1 MMKQIWI
8 LVGVLL
14 MPLTTQAKELT
25 QYTAIRVQ
33 KAHKLAQDEQVKQAI
48 DVLAGLEL
56 SKGYDKAYV
65 ARMLGVFYWQ
75 DGKTDTAIKQLTY
88 AVDSNLLVDEQAW
101 ITKRMLADLL
111 LNDQQFKNA
120 LPHYYQLVKT
130 ASEKEKKDTL
140 WMRIAQAEYQI
151 ENWSKVLVAIGNRD
165 KFNSKAELSP
175 LSLKLGAQLQL
186 KQWKQSIPTLESLIE
201 LQPEKDNWWR
211 QLVGIQLRLE
221 RNRDA
226 LNTLALA
233 DLQGVE
239 LKNSDRRLLAQLYAK
254 RGIPERAAE
263 EISKL
268 DDANSD
274 VQLLAEQATYWQLAK
289 EWDNAIEVWTL
300 ASKKDNQYHWNVAQL
315 LVQQGYYD
323 RALVVLDKVKD
334 KNKQADVALAK
345 VRSWYKLKN
354 LDNAL
359 AQAKR
364 ANNIEP
370 SSEAKGWIKYL
381 TQLRT
386 VSDNGNV

>member
-8 LVGVLL
+8 LVGLLL
-14 MPLTTQAKELT
+14 MPLTTQAKDLT

-75 DGKTDTAIKQLTY
+75 EGKTDTAIKQLTY
-88 AVDSNLLVDEQAW
+88 AVDSNLLIDEQAW
-101 ITKRMLADLL
+101 VTKRMLADLL
-111 LNDQQFKNA
+111 LNDQQFKKA
-120 LPHYYQLVKT
+120 LPHYYLLVKT
-130 ASEKEKKDTL
+130 VPETEKKDTL

-151 ENWSKVLVAIGNRD
+151 ENWSKVLVAIGNHD
-165 KFNSKAELSP
+165 KLNSKPELSS

-254 RGIPERAAE
+254 RGIPERAAQ
-263 EISKL
+263 EIAKL

-289 EWDNAIEVWTL
+289 EWDSAIEVWTL
-300 ASKKDNQYHWNVAQL
+300 AAKKDIQYHWNVAQL

-364 ANNIEP
+364 ANNIDP

>member
-8 LVGVLL
+8 LVGLL
-14 MPLTTQAKELT
+14 IMPLTVPAKELT
-25 QYTAIRVQ
+25 QYTVIRVQ
-33 KAHKLAQDEQVKQAI
+33 KANKLAQEEQVKQAI
-48 DVLAGLEL
+48 EVLASLEL

-75 DGKTDTAIKQLTY
+75 DGKTKTAIKQLTY
-88 AVDSNLLVDEQAW
+88 AVDSRLLVDEQAW
-101 ITKRMLADLL
+101 VTKRMLADLL
-111 LNDQQFKNA
+111 LSEQDFKAA
-120 LPHYYQLVKT
+120 LPHYYELVKT
-130 ASEKEKKDTL
+130 APETEKKDTL

-151 ENWSKVLVAIGNRD
+151 ENWTKVLAAIGSHN
-165 KFNSKAELSP
+165 KFNSKPQLSP

-186 KQWKQSIPTLESLIE
+186 KQWKQSIPTLESLVE

-221 RNRDA
+221 RSRDA

-233 DLQGVE
+233 ELQGVE
-239 LKNSDRRLLAQLYAK
+239 LNNSDRRLLAQLYAK
-254 RGIPERAAE
+254 RGIPERAAQ

-300 ASKKDNQYHWNVAQL
+300 ASNLNTRYHWNVAQL
-315 LVQQGYYD
+315 LVQQGYYK

-364 ANNIEP
+364 AYNIEP
-370 SSEAKGWIKYL
+370 SPEAKGWIKYL

>member
-1 MMKQIWI
+1 
-8 LVGVLL
+8 
-14 MPLTTQAKELT
+14 
-25 QYTAIRVQ
+25 
-33 KAHKLAQDEQVKQAI
+33 
-48 DVLAGLEL
+48 
-56 SKGYDKAYV
+56 
-65 ARMLGVFYWQ
+65 
-75 DGKTDTAIKQLTY
+75 
-88 AVDSNLLVDEQAW
+88 
-101 ITKRMLADLL
+101 
-111 LNDQQFKNA
+111 
-120 LPHYYQLVKT
+120 
-130 ASEKEKKDTL
+130 
-140 WMRIAQAEYQI
+140 MRIAQAEYQI

-165 KFNSKAELSP
+165 KFNAKSELSP

-254 RGIPERAAE
+254 RGIPERAAQ
-263 EISKL
+263 EIAKL

-289 EWDNAIEVWTL
+289 EWDSAIEVWTL
-300 ASKKDNQYHWNVAQL
+300 ASKRHAISLNVAQL

-370 SSEAKGWIKYL
+370 SSEAKVGL
-381 TQLRT
+381 NT
-386 VSDNGNV
+386 

>member
-1 MMKQIWI
+1 MMKKIWI
-8 LVGVLL
+8 LVGLL
-14 MPLTTQAKELT
+14 FMPLTTQAKDLT

-75 DGKTDTAIKQLTY
+75 EGKTDAAIKQLTY
-88 AVDSNLLVDEQAW
+88 AVDSNLLIDEQAW
-101 ITKRMLADLL
+101 VTKRMLADLL
-111 LNDQQFKNA
+111 LNDQQFKKA
-120 LPHYYQLVKT
+120 LPHYYLLVKT
-130 ASEKEKKDTL
+130 APETEKKDTL

-151 ENWSKVLVAIGNRD
+151 ENWSKVLVAIGNHD
-165 KFNSKAELSP
+165 KFNSKPELSS

-254 RGIPERAAE
+254 RGIPERAAQ
-263 EISKL
+263 EIAKL

-289 EWDNAIEVWTL
+289 EWDSAIEVWTL
-300 ASKKDNQYHWNVAQL
+300 AAKKDIQYHWNVAQL

-364 ANNIEP
+364 ANNIDP

>member
-8 LVGVLL
+8 LVGLL
-14 MPLTTQAKELT
+14 IMPLTVPAKELT
-25 QYTAIRVQ
+25 QYTVIRVQ
-33 KAHKLAQDEQVKQAI
+33 KANKLAQEEQVKQAI
-48 DVLAGLEL
+48 EVLASLEL

-75 DGKTDTAIKQLTY
+75 DGKTKTAIKQLTY
-88 AVDSNLLVDEQAW
+88 AVDSRLLVDEQAW
-101 ITKRMLADLL
+101 VTKRMLADLL
-111 LNDQQFKNA
+111 LSEQDFKAA
-120 LPHYYQLVKT
+120 LPHYYELVKT
-130 ASEKEKKDTL
+130 APETEKKDTL

-151 ENWSKVLVAIGNRD
+151 ENWTKVLAAIGSHN
-165 KFNSKAELSP
+165 KFNSKPQLSP

-186 KQWKQSIPTLESLIE
+186 KQWKQSIPTLESLVE

-221 RNRDA
+221 RSRDA

-233 DLQGVE
+233 ELQGVE
-239 LKNSDRRLLAQLYAK
+239 LNNSDRRLLAQLYAK
-254 RGIPERAAE
+254 RGIPERAAQ

-300 ASKKDNQYHWNVAQL
+300 ASNMNTRYHWNVAQL
-315 LVQQGYYD
+315 LVQQGYYE

-370 SSEAKGWIKYL
+370 SPEAKGWIKYL

-386 VSDNGNV
+386 VSESGNA

>member
-8 LVGVLL
+8 LVGLL
-14 MPLTTQAKELT
+14 FMPLTTQAKDLT

-75 DGKTDTAIKQLTY
+75 EGKTDAAIKQLTY

-101 ITKRMLADLL
+101 VTKRMLADLL
-111 LNDQQFKNA
+111 LNDQQFKKA

-130 ASEKEKKDTL
+130 APETEKKYTL

-151 ENWSKVLVAIGNRD
+151 ENWSKVLVAIGNHD
-165 KFNSKAELSP
+165 KFNSKPELSS

-254 RGIPERAAE
+254 RGIPERAAQ
-263 EISKL
+263 EIAKL

-289 EWDNAIEVWTL
+289 EWDSAIEVWTL
-300 ASKKDNQYHWNVAQL
+300 AAKKDIQYHWNVAQL

-364 ANNIEP
+364 ANNIDP

>member
-1 MMKQIWI
+1 M
-8 LVGVLL
+8 
-14 MPLTTQAKELT
+14 
-25 QYTAIRVQ
+25 
-33 KAHKLAQDEQVKQAI
+33 
-48 DVLAGLEL
+48 
-56 SKGYDKAYV
+56 
-65 ARMLGVFYWQ
+65 
-75 DGKTDTAIKQLTY
+75 
-88 AVDSNLLVDEQAW
+88 
-101 ITKRMLADLL
+101 
-111 LNDQQFKNA
+111 
-120 LPHYYQLVKT
+120 KT
-130 ASEKEKKDTL
+130 APEKEKKDTL

-201 LQPEKDNWWR
+201 LQPKKDNWWR

-239 LKNSDRRLLAQLYAK
+239 LKNSDRRLLAQLYVK

-354 LDNAL
+354 L
-359 AQAKR
+359 R
-364 ANNIEP
+364 
-370 SSEAKGWIKYL
+370 
-381 TQLRT
+381 
-386 VSDNGNV
+386 

>member
-1 MMKQIWI
+1 
-8 LVGVLL
+8 
-14 MPLTTQAKELT
+14 
-25 QYTAIRVQ
+25 
-33 KAHKLAQDEQVKQAI
+33 
-48 DVLAGLEL
+48 
-56 SKGYDKAYV
+56 
-65 ARMLGVFYWQ
+65 VFYWQ
-75 DGKTDTAIKQLTY
+75 DGKTDKAIQQLTY
-88 AVDSNLLVDEQAW
+88 AVDTNLLVDEQAW
-101 ITKRMLADLL
+101 VTKRMLADLL
-111 LNDQQFKNA
+111 LNDQQFKQA
-120 LPHYYQLVKT
+120 LPHYYELVKT
-130 ASEKEKKDTL
+130 APEKEKKGTL

-151 ENWSKVLVAIGNRD
+151 ENWSKTLVAIGNRD
-165 KFNSKAELSP
+165 KFNSKVELSP

-233 DLQGVE
+233 DLHGVE
-239 LKNSDRRLLAQLYAK
+239 LKDSDRRLLAQLYAK
-254 RGIPERAAE
+254 RGIPERAAQ
-263 EISKL
+263 EIAKL
-268 DDANSD
+268 DGANSD

-300 ASKKDNQYHWNVAQL
+300 ASKKDTRYHWNVAQL

-386 VSDNGNV
+386 VTDNGNV

>member
-8 LVGVLL
+8 LVGLLL

-101 ITKRMLADLL
+101 VTKRMLADLL
-111 LNDQQFKNA
+111 LNDQQFKKA
-120 LPHYYQLVKT
+120 LPHYYKLVKT
-130 ASEKEKKDTL
+130 APEKEKKDTL

-165 KFNSKAELSP
+165 KFNSKQELSP

-186 KQWKQSIPTLESLIE
+186 KQWKPSIPTLESLIE

-254 RGIPERAAE
+254 RGIPERAAQ

-300 ASKKDNQYHWNVAQL
+300 ASTKDTQYHWNVAQL

>member
-1 MMKQIWI
+1 
-8 LVGVLL
+8 
-14 MPLTTQAKELT
+14 MPLTTQAKDLT
-25 QYTAIRVQ
+25 RYTAIRVQ

-75 DGKTDTAIKQLTY
+75 EGKTDTAIKQLTY

-101 ITKRMLADLL
+101 VTKRMLADLL
-111 LNDQQFKNA
+111 LNDQQFKKA
-120 LPHYYQLVKT
+120 LPHYYLLVKT
-130 ASEKEKKDTL
+130 APETEKKDTL

-151 ENWSKVLVAIGNRD
+151 ENWSKVLVAIGNHD
-165 KFNSKAELSP
+165 KLNSKPELSS

-254 RGIPERAAE
+254 RGIPERAAQ
-263 EISKL
+263 EIAKL

-289 EWDNAIEVWTL
+289 EWDSAIEVWTL
-300 ASKKDNQYHWNVAQL
+300 AAKKDIQYHWNVAQL

-364 ANNIEP
+364 ANNIDP

>member
-8 LVGVLL
+8 LVGLLL

-33 KAHKLAQDEQVKQAI
+33 KANKLAQDEQVKQAI

-120 LPHYYQLVKT
+120 LPHYYELVKT
-130 ASEKEKKDTL
+130 APEKEKKDTL

-175 LSLKLGAQLQL
+175 L
-186 KQWKQSIPTLESLIE
+186 
-201 LQPEKDNWWR
+201 
-211 QLVGIQLRLE
+211 
-221 RNRDA
+221 
-226 LNTLALA
+226 
-233 DLQGVE
+233 
-239 LKNSDRRLLAQLYAK
+239 
-254 RGIPERAAE
+254 
-263 EISKL
+263 
-268 DDANSD
+268 
-274 VQLLAEQATYWQLAK
+274 
-289 EWDNAIEVWTL
+289 
-300 ASKKDNQYHWNVAQL
+300 
-315 LVQQGYYD
+315 
-323 RALVVLDKVKD
+323 
-334 KNKQADVALAK
+334 
-345 VRSWYKLKN
+345 
-354 LDNAL
+354 
-359 AQAKR
+359 
-364 ANNIEP
+364 
-370 SSEAKGWIKYL
+370 
-381 TQLRT
+381 
-386 VSDNGNV
+386 

>member
-8 LVGVLL
+8 LVGLL
-14 MPLTTQAKELT
+14 IMPLTVPAKELT
-25 QYTAIRVQ
+25 QYTVIRVQ
-33 KAHKLAQDEQVKQAI
+33 KANKLAQEEQVKQAI
-48 DVLAGLEL
+48 EVLASLEL

-75 DGKTDTAIKQLTY
+75 DGKTETAIKQLTY
-88 AVDSNLLVDEQAW
+88 AVDSRLLVDEQAW
-101 ITKRMLADLL
+101 VTKRMLADLL
-111 LNDQQFKNA
+111 LSEQDFKAA
-120 LPHYYQLVKT
+120 LPHYYELVKT
-130 ASEKEKKDTL
+130 APETEKKDTL

-151 ENWSKVLVAIGNRD
+151 ENWTKVLAAIGNHN
-165 KFNSKAELSP
+165 KFNSKPQLSP

-186 KQWKQSIPTLESLIE
+186 KQWKQSIPTLESLVE

-221 RNRDA
+221 RSRDA

-233 DLQGVE
+233 ELQGVE
-239 LKNSDRRLLAQLYAK
+239 LNNSDRRLLAQLYAK
-254 RGIPERAAE
+254 RGIPERAAQ

-268 DDANSD
+268 DDANID

-300 ASKKDNQYHWNVAQL
+300 ASNLNTRYHWNVAQL
-315 LVQQGYYD
+315 LVQQGYYK

-370 SSEAKGWIKYL
+370 SPEAKGWIKYL

-386 VSDNGNV
+386 VSESGNA

>member
-1 MMKQIWI
+1 
-8 LVGVLL
+8 
-14 MPLTTQAKELT
+14 
-25 QYTAIRVQ
+25 
-33 KAHKLAQDEQVKQAI
+33 
-48 DVLAGLEL
+48 
-56 SKGYDKAYV
+56 
-65 ARMLGVFYWQ
+65 
-75 DGKTDTAIKQLTY
+75 
-88 AVDSNLLVDEQAW
+88 
-101 ITKRMLADLL
+101 
-111 LNDQQFKNA
+111 
-120 LPHYYQLVKT
+120 
-130 ASEKEKKDTL
+130 
-140 WMRIAQAEYQI
+140 MRIAQSEYQI
-151 ENWSKVLVAIGNRD
+151 ENWSKVLVAIGNHD
-165 KFNSKAELSP
+165 KFNSKPELSS

-254 RGIPERAAE
+254 RGIPERAAQ
-263 EISKL
+263 EIAKL

-289 EWDNAIEVWTL
+289 EWDSAIEVWTL
-300 ASKKDNQYHWNVAQL
+300 AAKKDIQYHWNVAQL

-364 ANNIEP
+364 ARQHRP
-370 SSEAKGWIKYL
+370 L
-381 TQLRT
+381 
-386 VSDNGNV
+386 V

>member
-8 LVGVLL
+8 LVGLL
-14 MPLTTQAKELT
+14 FMPLTTQAKDLT

-75 DGKTDTAIKQLTY
+75 EGKTDTAIKQLTY

-101 ITKRMLADLL
+101 VTKRMLADLL
-111 LNDQQFKNA
+111 LNDQQFKKA
-120 LPHYYQLVKT
+120 LPHYYLLVKT
-130 ASEKEKKDTL
+130 APETEKKDTL

-151 ENWSKVLVAIGNRD
+151 ENWSKVLVAIGNHD
-165 KFNSKAELSP
+165 KLNSKPELSS

-254 RGIPERAAE
+254 RGIPERAAQ
-263 EISKL
+263 EIAKL

-289 EWDNAIEVWTL
+289 EWDSAIEVWTL
-300 ASKKDNQYHWNVAQL
+300 AAKKDIQYHWNVAQL

-364 ANNIEP
+364 ANNIDP

>member
-14 MPLTTQAKELT
+14 MPLTTQAQALS

-33 KAHKLAQDEQVKQAI
+33 KAYQLAQDEQVKQAI
-48 DVLAGLEL
+48 DVLADLDL

-75 DGKTDTAIKQLTY
+75 DGKTDAAIKQLTY
-88 AVDSNLLVDEQAW
+88 AVDTHLLVDEQAW
-101 ITKRMLADLL
+101 VTKRMLADLL
-111 LNDQQFKNA
+111 LNDQQCKKA
-120 LPHYYQLVKT
+120 LRYYYELVKT
-130 ASEKEKKDTL
+130 APEKEKKDTL
-140 WMRIAQAEYQI
+140 WMRIAQAEYQMK
-151 ENWSKVLVAIGNRD
+151 NWSKVLVAIGNHD
-165 KFNSKAELSP
+165 KFNSKPELSP

-186 KQWKQSIPTLESLIE
+186 KQWKPSIPTLESLIE

-211 QLVGIQLRLE
+211 QLVGIQLRLD
-221 RNRDA
+221 RYRDA

-239 LKNSDRRLLAQLYAK
+239 LKKSDRRLLAQLYAK
-254 RGIPERAAE
+254 RGIPERAAQ
-263 EISKL
+263 EIAKL

-289 EWDNAIEVWTL
+289 EWDNAIKVWTL
-300 ASKKDNQYHWNVAQL
+300 ASQKDAQYHWNVAQL

-323 RALVVLDKVKD
+323 RALLVLDKVKD

-345 VRSWYKLKN
+345 VRSWYKLKK

-370 SSEAKGWIKYL
+370 SSEAQGWIKYL
-381 TQLRT
+381 TQLRK
-386 VSDNGNV
+386 VSDKGNV

>member
-8 LVGVLL
+8 LVGLLL
-14 MPLTTQAKELT
+14 MPLTTQAQELT

-75 DGKTDTAIKQLTY
+75 DGKTDKAIKQLTY
-88 AVDSNLLVDEQAW
+88 AVDTNLLVDEQAW

-120 LPHYYQLVKT
+120 LPHYYKLVKT
-130 ASEKEKKDTL
+130 APEAEKKDVL

-165 KFNSKAELSP
+165 KFNAKPELSP

-254 RGIPERAAE
+254 RGIPERAAQ
-263 EISKL
+263 EIAKL

-289 EWDNAIEVWTL
+289 EWDSAIEVWTL
-300 ASKKDNQYHWNVAQL
+300 ASKKDRQYHWNVAQL

>member
-1 MMKQIWI
+1 
-8 LVGVLL
+8 
-14 MPLTTQAKELT
+14 
-25 QYTAIRVQ
+25 
-33 KAHKLAQDEQVKQAI
+33 
-48 DVLAGLEL
+48 
-56 SKGYDKAYV
+56 
-65 ARMLGVFYWQ
+65 
-75 DGKTDTAIKQLTY
+75 
-88 AVDSNLLVDEQAW
+88 
-101 ITKRMLADLL
+101 MLADLL
-111 LNDQQFKNA
+111 LNDQQFKKA

-130 ASEKEKKDTL
+130 APETEKKDTL

-151 ENWSKVLVAIGNRD
+151 ENWSKVLVAIGNHD
-165 KFNSKAELSP
+165 KLNSKPELSS

-254 RGIPERAAE
+254 RGIPERAAQ
-263 EISKL
+263 EIAKL

-289 EWDNAIEVWTL
+289 EWDSAIEVWTL
-300 ASKKDNQYHWNVAQL
+300 AAKKDIQYHWNVAQL

-364 ANNIEP
+364 ANNIDP

>member
-8 LVGVLL
+8 LVGLLL
-14 MPLTTQAKELT
+14 MPLTTQAQELT

-75 DGKTDTAIKQLTY
+75 DGKTDKAIKQLTY
-88 AVDSNLLVDEQAW
+88 AVDTNLLVDEQAW

-120 LPHYYQLVKT
+120 LPHYYELVKT
-130 ASEKEKKDTL
+130 APEAEKKGVL

-165 KFNSKAELSP
+165 KFNAKPELSP

-254 RGIPERAAE
+254 RGIPERAAQ
-263 EISKL
+263 EIAKL

-289 EWDNAIEVWTL
+289 EWDSAIEVWTL
-300 ASKKDNQYHWNVAQL
+300 ASKKDRQYHWNVAQL

>member
-1 MMKQIWI
+1 MMKQLWI
-8 LVGVLL
+8 FVGVLL
-14 MPLTTQAKELT
+14 MPLITQAQELS

-33 KAHKLAQDEQVKQAI
+33 KAHNLAQEEQVKQAI
-48 DVLAGLEL
+48 DLLADLDL

-65 ARMLGVFYWQ
+65 SRMLGVFYWQ
-75 DGKTDTAIKQLTY
+75 DGNTSEAIKQLTY

-111 LNDQQFKNA
+111 LNDQKFEKA

-130 ASEKEKKDTL
+130 APEVEKKETL

-151 ENWSKVLVAIGNRD
+151 ENWSQVLVAIEHHDQINA
-165 KFNSKAELSP
+165 KPELAA

-186 KQWKQSIPTLESLIE
+186 KQCKPSIPTLESLIE
-201 LQPEKDNWWR
+201 LQPGKGNWWR

-233 DLQGVE
+233 DLQGIE
-239 LKNSDRRLLAQLYAK
+239 LKDSDRRLLAQLYAK
-254 RGIPERAAE
+254 QGIPERAAQ

-268 DDANSD
+268 GEANSD
-274 VQLLAEQATYWQLAK
+274 VQLLAEQATYWQVAK
-289 EWDNAIEVWTL
+289 EWDKAIDVWTL
-300 ASKKDNQYHWNVAQL
+300 ASKKDTQYHWNVAQL

-334 KNKQADVALAK
+334 KSKQADVALAK
-345 VRSWYKLKN
+345 VRSWYKLKDLN
-354 LDNAL
+354 KAL

-364 ANNIEP
+364 ANNIKP

-386 VSDNGNV
+386 VSDNGNA

>member
-130 ASEKEKKDTL
+130 APEKEKKDTL

-186 KQWKQSIPTLESLIE
+186 KQWKQSIPTLESLVE

-300 ASKKDNQYHWNVAQL
+300 ASKRTINTTGMWHSYWFS
-315 LVQQGYYD
+315 
-323 RALVVLDKVKD
+323 KVTTTERW
-334 KNKQADVALAK
+334 LF
-345 VRSWYKLKN
+345 
-354 LDNAL
+354 
-359 AQAKR
+359 
-364 ANNIEP
+364 
-370 SSEAKGWIKYL
+370 
-381 TQLRT
+381 
-386 VSDNGNV
+386 

>member
-8 LVGVLL
+8 LVGLLL

-101 ITKRMLADLL
+101 VTKRMLADLL
-111 LNDQQFKNA
+111 LNDQQFKKA
-120 LPHYYQLVKT
+120 LPHYYELVKT
-130 ASEKEKKDTL
+130 APVKEKKDTL

-165 KFNSKAELSP
+165 KFNSKQELSP

-201 LQPEKDNWWR
+201 LQPQKDNWWR

-300 ASKKDNQYHWNVAQL
+300 ASKEDTQYHWNVAQL

>member
-8 LVGVLL
+8 LVGLL
-14 MPLTTQAKELT
+14 IMPLTVPAKELT
-25 QYTAIRVQ
+25 QYTVIRVQ
-33 KAHKLAQDEQVKQAI
+33 KANKLAQEEQVKQAI
-48 DVLAGLEL
+48 EVLASLEL

-65 ARMLGVFYWQ
+65 ARILGVFYWQ
-75 DGKTDTAIKQLTY
+75 DGKTETAIKQLTY
-88 AVDSNLLVDEQAW
+88 AVDSGLLVDEQAW
-101 ITKRMLADLL
+101 VTKRMLADLL
-111 LNDQQFKNA
+111 LSEQHFKSA
-120 LPHYYQLVKT
+120 LPHYYELVET
-130 ASEKEKKDTL
+130 APETEKKDTL

-151 ENWSKVLVAIGNRD
+151 ENWTKVLAAIGNHN
-165 KFNSKAELSP
+165 KFNSKPQLSP

-186 KQWKQSIPTLESLIE
+186 KQWKQSIPTLESLVE

-221 RNRDA
+221 RSRDA

-233 DLQGVE
+233 ELQGVE
-239 LKNSDRRLLAQLYAK
+239 LNNSDRRLLAQLYAK
-254 RGIPERAAE
+254 RGIPERAAQ

-300 ASKKDNQYHWNVAQL
+300 ASNMNTRYHWNVAQL
-315 LVQQGYYD
+315 LVQQGYYK

-370 SSEAKGWIKYL
+370 SPEAKGWIKYL

-386 VSDNGNV
+386 VSESGNA

>member
-1 MMKQIWI
+1 MKQIWI
-8 LVGVLL
+8 LVGLLL

-101 ITKRMLADLL
+101 VTKRMLADLL
-111 LNDQQFKNA
+111 LNDQQFKKA
-120 LPHYYQLVKT
+120 LPHYYKLVKT
-130 ASEKEKKDTL
+130 APEKEKKDTL

-165 KFNSKAELSP
+165 KFNSKQELSP

-254 RGIPERAAE
+254 RGIPERAAQ
-263 EISKL
+263 EISKI

-300 ASKKDNQYHWNVAQL
+300 ASTKDTQYHWNVAQL

>member
-8 LVGVLL
+8 LVGLLL
-14 MPLTTQAKELT
+14 MALTTQAQELT

-75 DGKTDTAIKQLTY
+75 DGKTDAAIKQLTY
-88 AVDSNLLVDEQAW
+88 AVDTNLLVDEQAW
-101 ITKRMLADLL
+101 VTKRMLADLL

-120 LPHYYQLVKT
+120 LPHYYELVKT
-130 ASEKEKKDTL
+130 APEAEKKDVL

-165 KFNSKAELSP
+165 KFNAKSELSP

-254 RGIPERAAE
+254 RGIPERAAQ
-263 EISKL
+263 EIAKL

-289 EWDNAIEVWTL
+289 EWDSAIEVWTL
-300 ASKKDNQYHWNVAQL
+300 ASKKDTKYHWNVAQL

>member
-8 LVGVLL
+8 LVGLLL
-14 MPLTTQAKELT
+14 MPLTTQAKDLT

-33 KAHKLAQDEQVKQAI
+33 KAHKLSQDEQVKQAI

-75 DGKTDTAIKQLTY
+75 EGKTDTAIKQLTY
-88 AVDSNLLVDEQAW
+88 AVDSNLLIDEQAW
-101 ITKRMLADLL
+101 VTKRMLADLL
-111 LNDQQFKNA
+111 LNDQQFKKA
-120 LPHYYQLVKT
+120 LPHYYLLVKT
-130 ASEKEKKDTL
+130 APETEKKDTL

-151 ENWSKVLVAIGNRD
+151 ENWSKVLVAIGNHD
-165 KFNSKAELSP
+165 KLNSKPELSS

-254 RGIPERAAE
+254 RGIPERAAQ
-263 EISKL
+263 EIAKL

-289 EWDNAIEVWTL
+289 EWDSAIEVWTL
-300 ASKKDNQYHWNVAQL
+300 AAKKDIQYHWNVAQL

-364 ANNIEP
+364 ANNIDP

>member
-8 LVGVLL
+8 LMSLL
-14 MPLTTQAKELT
+14 LLPLMTQAQELS

-48 DVLAGLEL
+48 EVLAGLEL

-75 DGKTDTAIKQLTY
+75 DGKTDKAIQQLTY
-88 AVDSNLLVDEQAW
+88 AVDTNLLVDEQAW
-101 ITKRMLADLL
+101 VTKRMLADLL
-111 LNDQQFKNA
+111 LNDQQFKQA
-120 LPHYYQLVKT
+120 LPHYYELVKT
-130 ASEKEKKDTL
+130 APEKEKKGTL

-151 ENWSKVLVAIGNRD
+151 ENWSKTLVAIGNRD
-165 KFNSKAELSP
+165 KFNSKVELSP

-233 DLQGVE
+233 DLHGVE
-239 LKNSDRRLLAQLYAK
+239 LKDSDRRLLAQLYAK
-254 RGIPERAAE
+254 RGIPERAAQ
-263 EISKL
+263 EIAKL
-268 DDANSD
+268 DGANSD

-300 ASKKDNQYHWNVAQL
+300 ASKKDTRYHWNVAQL

-386 VSDNGNV
+386 VTDNGNV

>member
-8 LVGVLL
+8 LVGLL
-14 MPLTTQAKELT
+14 ILPLTVPAKELT
-25 QYTAIRVQ
+25 QYTVIRVQ
-33 KAHKLAQDEQVKQAI
+33 KANKLAQEEQVKQAI
-48 DVLAGLEL
+48 EVLASLEL

-75 DGKTDTAIKQLTY
+75 DGKTETAIKQLTY
-88 AVDSNLLVDEQAW
+88 AVDSGLLVDEQAW
-101 ITKRMLADLL
+101 VTKRMLADLL
-111 LNDQQFKNA
+111 LSEQHFKAA
-120 LPHYYQLVKT
+120 LPHYYELVKT
-130 ASEKEKKDTL
+130 APETEKKDTL

-151 ENWSKVLVAIGNRD
+151 ENWTKVLAAIGSHN
-165 KFNSKAELSP
+165 KFNSKPQLSP

-186 KQWKQSIPTLESLIE
+186 KQWKQSIPTLESLVE

-221 RNRDA
+221 RSRDA

-233 DLQGVE
+233 ELQGVE
-239 LKNSDRRLLAQLYAK
+239 LNNSDRRLLAQLYAK
-254 RGIPERAAE
+254 RGIPERAAQ

-300 ASKKDNQYHWNVAQL
+300 ASNMNTRYHWNVAQL
-315 LVQQGYYD
+315 LVQQGYYE

-370 SSEAKGWIKYL
+370 SPEAKGWIKYL

-386 VSDNGNV
+386 VSESGNA

>member
-8 LVGVLL
+8 LVGLL
-14 MPLTTQAKELT
+14 FMPLTTQAKDLT

-75 DGKTDTAIKQLTY
+75 EGKTDTAIKQLTY

-101 ITKRMLADLL
+101 VTKRMLADLL
-111 LNDQQFKNA
+111 LNDQQFKKA
-120 LPHYYQLVKT
+120 LPHYYLLVKT
-130 ASEKEKKDTL
+130 APETEKKDTL

-151 ENWSKVLVAIGNRD
+151 ENWSKVLVAIGNHD
-165 KFNSKAELSP
+165 KLNSKPELSS

-254 RGIPERAAE
+254 RGIPERAAQ
-263 EISKL
+263 EIAKL
-268 DDANSD
+268 DDAASD

-289 EWDNAIEVWTL
+289 EWDSAIEVWTL
-300 ASKKDNQYHWNVAQL
+300 AAKKDIQYHWNVAQL

-364 ANNIEP
+364 ANNIDP